1 MRTAREKA
9 IFIIDEIIGLW
20 QDNGVDENYFFDQD
34 TEQNDWDN
42 IMIEINTIIHQLK
55 KRI

>member
-55 KRI
+55 KES